1 MFCIWIGVSDLGWLT
16 LRSRDVKV
24 SRGCRLWDGEEA
36 GKSAR
41 IRLWRDFISL
51 FKLRHLSERASRY
64 CLLSLSFYV
73 EESHVMSIHFED

>member
-1 MFCIWIGVSDLGWLT
+1 
-16 LRSRDVKV
+16 
-24 SRGCRLWDGEEA
+24 LWDGEEA

-41 IRLWRDFISL
+41 IRWWRDFISL

-64 CLLSLSFYV
+64 CLVSLSFYV